1 MCPRFPL
8 AVVASV
14 FLSGCASI
22 VSDNDWNTYLQ
33 TDPEKARCQLN
44 GRDFNRTVDTPSN
57 ITLPSSAAPLTVTC
71 QADGYK
77 QETQTLDTSIDG
89 WIFGNVLI
97 GGLIGVAV
105 DAVRDA
111 GEKYPPQMT
120 VVLEPNSFPTAEV
133 RDAWYERRRRLL
145 ESTNGNAVPA
155 SQQCTDTDKSGCAVK
170 TAAQPVN
177 NEPTVKEPGA
187 KPQET
192 QRPSALIE
200 VPPKPRRVYR
210 GG

>member
-1 MCPRFPL
+1 L

-33 TDPEKARCQLN
+33 TDPEKAHCQLN
-44 GRDFNRTVDTPSN
+44 GRDFSRTVDTPSN

-77 QETQTLDTSIDG
+77 PEAQTLDTSIDG

-155 SQQCTDTDKSGCAVK
+155 SQQCTDTDTSGCAVK
-170 TAAQPVN
+170 TVVQPVN
-177 NEPTVKEPGA
+177 NEPTVKEPLA

-192 QRPSALIE
+192 LRPSALIE